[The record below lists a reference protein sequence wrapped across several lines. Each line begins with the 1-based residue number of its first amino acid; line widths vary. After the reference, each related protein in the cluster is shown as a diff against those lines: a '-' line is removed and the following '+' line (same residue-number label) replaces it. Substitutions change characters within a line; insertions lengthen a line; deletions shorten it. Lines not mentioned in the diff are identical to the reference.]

1 MSRKN
6 SIQTLIRPVAEHVE
20 LKYSRGK
27 RFTDSAEAFTDRLAR
42 KSSWSGEPYQL
53 ICDGETQPAGD
64 WLTIRLEGL
73 RSQ

>member
-1 MSRKN
+1 MSRKH
-6 SIQTLIRPVAEHVE
+6 SIQTLIRPVEEHVE
-20 LKYSRGK
+20 LKYSRVK

-53 ICDGETQPAGD
+53 ICDGETQLAGD